1 MRDAGLAHHAGGV
14 EGREKG
20 FDGMSDLAQA
30 QDMDADTARIGADVV
45 DRLKSV
51 FDPEIPANIYDL
63 GLIYKID
70 ITPAEE
76 GKFVVAIDMTLT
88 TPNCPVAEQMPAMVM
103 QAVDVLDEVKGTKV
117 NLVWT
122 PSWDKSRMTDEA
134 RMMLNMF

>member
-1 MRDAGLAHHAGGV
+1 
-14 EGREKG
+14 
-20 FDGMSDLAQA
+20 MSDLAQA